1 MPCLTTAAH
10 LSHSDRDAGP
20 HRSTNVPC
28 LTTAARPL
36 AGLPFAGLPE
46 RSTNVPCLTTAAH
59 RGPAWR
65 ELGWVLPR
73 STNVPCLTTAAQAA
87 IANIAHPVRV
97 HRPLNECAVSDDSGT
112 SASLT
117 RGVVVECGTL
127 NECAVSDD
135 SGTCPLRLFSALRVR
150 RALNECAVSYDSG
163 TTVATESF
171 ALTWPRSTNVPCLTT
186 AALDVLRPR
195 GPTDRPIRSTN
206 VPCLTTAA
214 PPKSWPVFHIFICA
228 LNECA
233 VSDDSGTSEAM
244 KVYCEKA
251 RRSTNVPCLTTAA
264 LSMRRRGSRWA
275 RSTLNE
281 CAVSDDSGTAKEK
294 TKVAYHPQA
303 PRSTNVP
310 CLTTAALFF
319 RRDLRTCRD
328 PALNECAV
336 SDDSGTSSATRTS
349 CSR

>member
-97 HRPLNECAVSDDSGT
+97 HRPLNECAVSDDIGT
-112 SASLT
+112 AND
-117 RGVVVECGTL
+117 C
-127 NECAVSDD
+127 
-135 SGTCPLRLFSALRVR
+135 FS
-150 RALNECAVSYDSG
+150 N
-163 TTVATESF
+163 F
-171 ALTWPRSTNVPCLTT
+171 AWCDRSTNVPCLTT
-186 AALDVLRPR
+186 AALPHLSHAASSSNAA
-195 GPTDRPIRSTN
+195 RSTN

-214 PPKSWPVFHIFICA
+214 RVHFGFFPRFEFA
-228 LNECA
+228 A
-233 VSDDSGTSEAM
+233 
-244 KVYCEKA
+244 
-251 RRSTNVPCLTTAA
+251 RSTNVPCLTTAA
-264 LSMRRRGSRWA
+264 RRLRLNHSRSRGRA
-275 RSTLNE
+275 QRM
-281 CAVSDDSGTAKEK
+281 
-294 TKVAYHPQA
+294 
-303 PRSTNVP
+303 
-310 CLTTAALFF
+310 
-319 RRDLRTCRD
+319 CR
-328 PALNECAV
+328 V
-336 SDDSGTSSATRTS
+336 
-349 CSR
+349 